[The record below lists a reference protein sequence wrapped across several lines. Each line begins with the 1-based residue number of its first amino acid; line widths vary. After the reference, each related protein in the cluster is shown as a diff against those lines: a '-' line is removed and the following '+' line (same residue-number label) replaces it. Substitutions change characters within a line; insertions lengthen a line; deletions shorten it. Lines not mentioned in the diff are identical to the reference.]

1 MKVILDTNIYVD
13 FAKGKPS
20 VVNFL
25 ATESTEILLPA
36 IVIGELF
43 YGFTK
48 GGRFRYNEE
57 KFHHFVTVLDVS
69 IIHVDQDVARK
80 YAIIF
85 SDLTNKGARIP
96 INDVWIAACCMNV
109 GGTLLA
115 RDRHFEKVSQIDK
128 IILT

>member
-109 GGTLLA
+109 GGTLLT
-115 RDRHFEKVSQIDK
+115 RDRHFEKVNQIDK